1 MSRPGTG
8 RRIDIRRGLTFEGAK
23 SVAPF
28 ASRLLNA
35 NYADR
40 EIVLAGSDVSA
51 WGDAVG
57 GRDFAQA
64 NTSKDP
70 AYGVFTT
77 KPAIVFDGVN
87 DMMTAPA
94 TPSAATWTMA
104 FSATM
109 IGAGSRVVMETSP
122 AAGPANPGSILI
134 YENGGNLLFE
144 YYRVGTTRKALITG
158 AATVR
163 VIAVLDPTTSGPD
176 CWPRIYVNGV
186 LAGAYGLITAN
197 AGAIGSYGWA
207 MGTFAAG
214 GFPWNGKMGDLLTYG
229 DALTAGEVATVDAWL
244 AARCV

>member
-1 MSRPGTG
+1 MSRPATG
-8 RRIDIRRGLTFEGAK
+8 RRIDIRREVTFGGALPQ
-23 SVAPF
+23 APF
-28 ASRLLNA
+28 ASRLINA

-51 WGDAVG
+51 WGDVVG
-57 GRDFAQA
+57 GRDWVQA
-64 NTSKDP
+64 DTSKDP
-70 AYGVFTT
+70 NYGVFTT
-77 KPAIVFDGVN
+77 KPALVFDGVN

-104 FSATM
+104 FSARM

-176 CWPRIYVNGV
+176 CWPRIYINGV
-186 LAGAYGLITAN
+186 LMGAYGLITAN

-214 GFPWNGKMGDLLTYG
+214 GFPWNGKMGDCLIYG
-229 DALTAGEVATVDAWL
+229 DALTAGEVAAVDAWL